1 MPTPP
6 DPPEPFTKPLPPREG
21 RLASQSMASSPPDTT
36 LPFLQFPPEVRL
48 SIYQYLIPDLPIRN
62 LSLLRDRSKTI
73 HLRHDGSRCCP
84 AILRT
89 NHQIYAE
96 VIQEWYGSTS
106 YEIVLDTKYILFCGK
121 VIPPYAPLPST
132 IQWVQS
138 VRLCLSI
145 QGTPRHIRSQSTL
158 EHLLGFQDRLTTLAA
173 ALSDKAYRK
182 LSRLQIDIGVD
193 IPLLLSLS
201 KTPSELLEL
210 LNWNL
215 LPLRENVRDVPD
227 VRWDLQEQ
235 SYGIQSEEFQRSY
248 AGMKSI
254 MCAFLQ
260 DMRLD
265 MLERPDG

>member
-1 MPTPP
+1 
-6 DPPEPFTKPLPPREG
+6 
-21 RLASQSMASSPPDTT
+21 MASPPADT
-36 LPFLQFPPEVRL
+36 LPFLQFPAEVRL

-62 LSLLRDRSKTI
+62 FALLRNHSKTP

-89 NHQIYAE
+89 NRQIHAE
-96 VIQEWYGSTS
+96 VIPEWYSATS
-106 YEIVLDTKYILFCGK
+106 YELILDTKYILFCGK

-138 VRLCLSI
+138 LRLCLSI
-145 QGTPRHIRSQSTL
+145 QGTPRHIHSQSTL
-158 EHLLGFQDRLTTLAA
+158 EQLLGFQDRLTTLARV
-173 ALSDKAYRK
+173 LSDKGDRK
-182 LSRLQIDIGVD
+182 LSHLKIEIGVN

-210 LNWNL
+210 LEWNL
-215 LPLRENVRDVPD
+215 LPLRENIRDVAE
-227 VRWDLQEQ
+227 VCWELQEQ
-235 SYGIQSEEFQRSY
+235 SYGIQSEEFLRSY
-248 AGMKSI
+248 AGLKSI

-265 MLERPDG
+265 MLVEPDG